1 MSKRSTPNF
10 FTCLTVYLPHKRVAL
25 RASSVYKIVEN
36 ENLVKRVLYTEEALR
51 AKRLCGK

>member
-25 RASSVYKIVEN
+25 RASSMYKIVKN
-36 ENLVKRVLYTEEALR
+36 ENLVKPVLYTEENR
-51 AKRLCGK
+51 TAKRLCGK

>member
-25 RASSVYKIVEN
+25 RASSVYKIVKN
-36 ENLVKRVLYTEEALR
+36 ENLVKPVLYTEETR
-51 AKRLCGK
+51 TAKCLCGK

>member
-25 RASSVYKIVEN
+25 RASSVYKIVKN
-36 ENLVKRVLYTEEALR
+36 ENLVEPVLYTEETR
-51 AKRLCGK
+51 TAKRLCGK